1 MTLFK
6 HSKEGM
12 EVQLEIDRKMIE
24 QYTNYT
30 IELWRDNMIMAKNL
44 T

>member
-30 IELWRDNMIMAKNL
+30 IEL
-44 T
+44 